1 MSLYIA
7 HAVDVVSHCTCV
19 LYRTYYFI
27 VPSWSTVCFL
37 SLHVFVCFAIW
48 AWKMNF
54 DLDGYTK
61 QSWPKFLT
69 MDIQPTGLSFTLFWT
84 LFYGLVYLY

>member
-1 MSLYIA
+1 MCMPWTRLLTLLPLLQ
-7 HAVDVVSHCTCV
+7 TCC
-19 LYRTYYFI
+19 LI
-27 VPSWSTVCFL
+27 LPLWSTVCFL
-37 SLHVFVCFAIW
+37 SLHLLVCITIW

-61 QSWPKFLT
+61 KTWVKYLT
-69 MDIQPTGLSFTLFWT
+69 TDIQPTGLSFTLFWT